1 MITYK
6 LIVGNTYKLINIPF
20 GKYRQNFIQ
29 SLKIGKKFLKK
40 LIFCHF
46 FPSQTEILH
55 THPTPRA
62 TIDNIYLPLD
72 HSLDGIFRRMAF
84 NGRLRRPLTPDDSNP
99 SNETVSPKTYP
110 YRLRY

>member
-72 HSLDGIFRRMAF
+72 HSLDGIFRQMAF
-84 NGRLRRPLTPDDSNP
+84 FRWMASNGRPRRPLTPDDSIP
-99 SNETVSPKTYP
+99 
-110 YRLRY
+110 